1 MTKQSLNK
9 QPKALYLIASVQMW
23 ECFSFYG
30 MRVLLV
36 LYMINVLHFSDAK
49 AFGIFALYTGLVELG
64 GIIGGMLADR
74 FLGLRRAIS
83 LGGWLIAAGHLTL
96 AVGSQRQVFFPALAL
111 IIVGSSLFSTNL
123 SALLSLY
130 YADED
135 PRRESGYTLY
145 YAMINLGALLAGL
158 LCGYIG
164 ERLGWHFGF
173 GLAAIGM
180 LMGNMTLHFFG
191 KILEG
196 KGCETK
202 WRRSK
207 KTWISMGLLV
217 GVGVLCV
224 SQGLANEDSVLPFVP
239 WICFLAVVYVSFRLF
254 NSAGP
259 KKLARLILCLLGL
272 ALFFA
277 AEEQMGSSL
286 MLFSDRH
293 VSKTLLG
300 IPIPPAALQSINP
313 AVIIL
318 FGTLMNFVCRRL
330 PGGTLRLV
338 IPFGMAAAAFGGL
351 AAACSDAM
359 LPIPIVCVMAAIL
372 LISCAELMIGPS
384 AYSICSEL
392 ATEGN
397 KGMVMGL
404 VPIGFSLASAIGG
417 FLSKRMAIEEQM
429 PSLAIYQEGFAM
441 IAALLL
447 LAAFIIGSGLMIV
460 TRLIK
465 TEKREALA

>member
-1 MTKQSLNK
+1 MTR

-36 LYMINVLHFSDAK
+36 LYMINILHFSDAQ
-49 AFGIFALYTGLVELG
+49 AFGVFALYTGLVELG

-83 LGGWLIAAGHLTL
+83 LGGWLIASGHLAL
-96 AVGSQRQVFFPALAL
+96 AFGSHSSVFFPALAL

-135 PRRESGYTLY
+135 PRREAGYTLF
-145 YAMINLGALLAGL
+145 YAGINLGALLAGI
-158 LCGYIG
+158 LCGFIG
-164 ERLGWHFGF
+164 EQFGWHFGF

-180 LMGNMTLHFFG
+180 LIGNATLQFFG
-191 KILEG
+191 SVLEG
-196 KGCETK
+196 KGRENETK
-202 WRRSK
+202 SK
-207 KTWISMGLLV
+207 KTWLSIAILIV
-217 GVGVLCV
+217 FGVYCV
-224 SQGLANEDSVLPFVP
+224 SQGMLYESHVLPFMP
-239 WICFLAVVYVSFRLF
+239 WICLLAVGYVAFRLLKTD
-254 NSAGP
+254 G
-259 KKLARLILCLLGL
+259 KKLARFILYLMGL

-293 VSKTLLG
+293 ATKTLLG
-300 IPIPPAALQSINP
+300 IPIPLTVLQSINP

-318 FGTLMNFVCRRL
+318 FGAAMNGLCRRMAGFSHF
-330 PGGTLRLV
+330 PFRIA

-351 AAACSDAM
+351 AVACTYVA
-359 LPIPIVCVMAAIL
+359 LPMPIL
-372 LISCAELMIGPS
+372 LIMGAVFVIAFAELMIGP
-384 AYSICSEL
+384 AVYSLCSEL
-392 ATEGN
+392 ATKDN

-404 VPIGFSLASAIGG
+404 VPIGFSMASAIGG
-417 FLSKRMAIEEQM
+417 YLSKQMAVEEGASLQ
-429 PSLAIYQEGFAM
+429 SLAIYREGFAT

-447 LAAFIIGSGLMIV
+447 LAAIVIGGALM
-460 TRLIK
+460 LISRTK
-465 TEKREALA
+465 NREALA